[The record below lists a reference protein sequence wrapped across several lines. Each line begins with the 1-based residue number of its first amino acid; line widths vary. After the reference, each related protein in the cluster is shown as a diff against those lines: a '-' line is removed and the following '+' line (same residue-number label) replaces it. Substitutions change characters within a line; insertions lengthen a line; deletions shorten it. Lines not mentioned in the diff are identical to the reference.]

1 MTQSRRDQ
9 VNGRSVLADAM
20 MAIALVV
27 SAVSIAQAAG
37 VDDNAGRA
45 LFVSKGCFECH
56 GYAAQGSL
64 MTGPSLAPNT
74 PSLDA
79 MRAYVRAPKRLMPPY
94 SEKILSDDDLSRI
107 HAYLASLPE
116 PRSPAGIALLAADAS
131 DLKAT
136 EGTITA
142 TTTGAASTS
151 AADLTHGQTVFAAHC
166 ASCHG
171 VEGGGAFAPSLRG
184 VGVRMGLTA
193 IEAQVRSPS
202 GAMPTLFPTVI
213 SATDVQDVSRYVATL
228 K

>member
-1 MTQSRRDQ
+1 
-9 VNGRSVLADAM
+9 M

-27 SAVSIAQAAG
+27 SAVPIAQAAG

-56 GYAAQGSL
+56 GYVAQGSL

-107 HAYLASLPE
+107 HAYLISLPE
-116 PRSPAGIALLAADAS
+116 PRSPAGIALLAADAGG
-131 DLKAT
+131 LKAT
-136 EGTITA
+136 EGTTIA
-142 TTTGAASTS
+142 EAARSAIPS
-151 AADLTHGQTVFAAHC
+151 AAELTHGQAVFAAHC
-166 ASCHG
+166 AACHG
-171 VEGGGAFAPSLRG
+171 AEGSGGVGPSLRG
-184 VGVRMGLTA
+184 IGVRMGIAA

-202 GAMPTLFPTVI
+202 GAMPALFPTVI
-213 SATDVQDVSRYVATL
+213 SATDVRDASRYVATL